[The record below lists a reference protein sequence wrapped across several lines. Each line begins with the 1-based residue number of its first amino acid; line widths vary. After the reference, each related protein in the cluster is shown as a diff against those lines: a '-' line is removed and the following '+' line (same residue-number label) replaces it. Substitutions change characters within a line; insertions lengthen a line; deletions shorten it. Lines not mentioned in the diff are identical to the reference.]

1 MNKLKQTCFL
11 SLVCWILISLSSCG
25 GDETPADSSPDET
38 KPADSS
44 KIDSSNAEMPPPVE
58 KVEVYVP
65 KPEAP
70 KPKPNPNGVYLPTGD
85 ERNGKPVY
93 ENQEGF
99 SLWFNGSNWRITDR
113 TGGGS
118 LIASGEAELN
128 GKWQDGGVARHFP
141 DDEYLK
147 DALFRLAVAFQ
158 GSEDNLNAIRLF
170 EQFVV
175 QFPEDKMIADVHLS
189 LGDLAIS
196 EVKPDEQPNFDQITE
211 STKNYRLVR
220 EKTQDISLISDA
232 TFNEGG
238 LLERI
243 AENPEGLV
251 NHYYTFDKN
260 KDEVLQEKE
269 FDSSEL
275 FPEVDFA
282 KYDLNEDK
290 SLDFGELYDLASSLT
305 FAQIEKLFRDY
316 NTKFA
321 DVQGARVSQATAKI
335 GFACEKQGRPS
346 EMLRIYFED
355 IKKYGN
361 DVANIGV
368 DDILKKYS
376 AKYSEYESLYGKTL
390 DLLNKLQNPNQAV
403 SFTYRNRKGI
413 EENLAGT
420 VEEIL
425 KDRRKLLP
433 WLASSFEGMD
443 SEIYSEVAKLRGA
456 IFVNPDYTA
465 KFKGYL
471 KRYEQ
476 LQNNFPSDLSPANA
490 FADLLQVAVSSSQKS
505 LELRMRAILDEVG
518 SSAGGSYNPQRSDFP
533 AASAGVLVWMA
544 NKMIAQNSLD
554 DAVAAMERLVEIY
567 GDTGGEFLFDA
578 HYLIGQA
585 KEKERDYQSASVNYE
600 AALTN
605 SSWHE
610 NANDARMRLGD
621 SLIKVG
627 ESTNEK
633 EVFQKAS
640 GFFSEIRSD
649 TDTSLD
655 QRAEA
660 SFKMGECLRQVR
672 DHAGAAFLY
681 LETTLNFPSA
691 VKWAPKSYEQAIRC
705 YEQTGQT
712 DQIARIEKQYGDW
725 QRKFLK

>member
-1 MNKLKQTCFL
+1 MNKFKQTFFL

-25 GDETPADSSPDET
+25 GDETPADSSSDET
-38 KPADSS
+38 KTADSS
-44 KIDSSNAEMPPPVE
+44 KLDSSNAEMPPPVE

-141 DDEYLK
+141 DEEYLK

-260 KDEVLQEKE
+260 KDEVLQKKE

-275 FPEVDFA
+275 FPGVDFT

-321 DVQGARVSQATAKI
+321 DIQGARVSQATAKI

-413 EENLAGT
+413 EENIAGT

-627 ESTNEK
+627 ESTNDK

>member
-1 MNKLKQTCFL
+1 MNKFKQTFFL

-25 GDETPADSSPDET
+25 GDETPADSSSDET
-38 KPADSS
+38 KTADSS
-44 KIDSSNAEMPPPVE
+44 KVDSSNAEMPPPVE

-141 DDEYLK
+141 DEEYLK

-260 KDEVLQEKE
+260 KDEVLQKKE

-275 FPEVDFA
+275 FPGVDFA

-321 DVQGARVSQATAKI
+321 DIQGARVSQATAKI

-376 AKYSEYESLYGKTL
+376 DKYSEYESLYGKTL

-413 EENLAGT
+413 EENIAGT

-627 ESTNEK
+627 ESTNDK

>member
-1 MNKLKQTCFL
+1 MNKFKQTFFL

-25 GDETPADSSPDET
+25 GDETPTDSSSDET
-38 KPADSS
+38 KTEDSS
-44 KIDSSNAEMPPPVE
+44 KVDSSNAEMPPPVE

-141 DDEYLK
+141 DEEYLK

-260 KDEVLQEKE
+260 KDEVLQKKE

-275 FPEVDFA
+275 FPGVDFA

-321 DVQGARVSQATAKI
+321 DIQGARVSQATAKI

-376 AKYSEYESLYGKTL
+376 DKYSEYESLYGKTL

-413 EENLAGT
+413 EENIAGT

-490 FADLLQVAVSSSQKS
+490 FAELLQVAVSSSQKS

-627 ESTNEK
+627 ESTNDK

>member
-1 MNKLKQTCFL
+1 MNKFKRTCFL
-11 SLVCWILISLSSCG
+11 SLFAGFLFLFLPVAEMKLLQILLQMRQKLQIL
-25 GDETPADSSPDET
+25 PRL
-38 KPADSS
+38 
-44 KIDSSNAEMPPPVE
+44 DSSNAEMPPPVE

-141 DDEYLK
+141 DEEYLK

-260 KDEVLQEKE
+260 KDEVLQKKE

-275 FPEVDFA
+275 FPEVDFT

-321 DVQGARVSQATAKI
+321 DIQGARVSQATAKI

-413 EENLAGT
+413 EENIAGT

-627 ESTNEK
+627 ESTNDE

-649 TDTSLD
+649 PDTSLD

>member
-11 SLVCWILISLSSCG
+11 FLVCWILISLSSCG
-25 GDETPADSSPDET
+25 GDETPAGSSSDET
-38 KPADSS
+38 ETADSS

-65 KPEAP
+65 KPEAV

-113 TGGGS
+113 TGGGT
-118 LIASGEAELN
+118 LIASGDAELN

-141 DDEYLK
+141 DEEYLK

-196 EVKPDEQPNFDQITE
+196 EVKPDEQPSFDQITE

-260 KDEVLQEKE
+260 KDESLQKKE

-275 FPEVDFA
+275 FPGVDFA
-282 KYDLNEDK
+282 MYDLNEDK

-316 NTKFA
+316 NAKFA
-321 DVQGARVSQATAKI
+321 DVEGARVSQATAKI

-413 EENLAGT
+413 EENIAGT

-490 FADLLQVAVSSSQKS
+490 FANNVFPLPGGPSKINPFG
-505 LELRMRAILDEVG
+505 IL
-518 SSAGGSYNPQRSDFP
+518 
-533 AASAGVLVWMA
+533 
-544 NKMIAQNSLD
+544 
-554 DAVAAMERLVEIY
+554 
-567 GDTGGEFLFDA
+567 
-578 HYLIGQA
+578 
-585 KEKERDYQSASVNYE
+585 
-600 AALTN
+600 
-605 SSWHE
+605 
-610 NANDARMRLGD
+610 
-621 SLIKVG
+621 
-627 ESTNEK
+627 
-633 EVFQKAS
+633 
-640 GFFSEIRSD
+640 
-649 TDTSLD
+649 
-655 QRAEA
+655 
-660 SFKMGECLRQVR
+660 
-672 DHAGAAFLY
+672 
-681 LETTLNFPSA
+681 TLN
-691 VKWAPKSYEQAIRC
+691 
-705 YEQTGQT
+705 
-712 DQIARIEKQYGDW
+712 
-725 QRKFLK
+725 

>member
-1 MNKLKQTCFL
+1 MNKFKQTFFL

-25 GDETPADSSPDET
+25 GDETPADSSSDET
-38 KPADSS
+38 KTADSS
-44 KIDSSNAEMPPPVE
+44 KVDSSNAEMPPPVE

-141 DDEYLK
+141 DEEYLK

-321 DVQGARVSQATAKI
+321 DIQGARVSQATAKI

-376 AKYSEYESLYGKTL
+376 DKYSEYESLYGKTL

-413 EENLAGT
+413 EENIAGT

-627 ESTNEK
+627 ESTNDK

>member
-1 MNKLKQTCFL
+1 VNKLKQTCFL

-25 GDETPADSSPDET
+25 GDESPADSSSDET

-141 DDEYLK
+141 DEEYLK

-196 EVKPDEQPNFDQITE
+196 EVKPDEQPSFDQITE
-211 STKNYRLVR
+211 ATKNYRLVR

-260 KDEVLQEKE
+260 KDESLQKKE

-275 FPEVDFA
+275 FPGVDFA

-321 DVQGARVSQATAKI
+321 EAQGARVSQATAKI

-413 EENLAGT
+413 EENIAGT

-456 IFVNPDYTA
+456 IFINPDYTA

-490 FADLLQVAVSSSQKS
+490 FADLFQVAVSSSQKS

-554 DAVAAMERLVEIY
+554 DAVDAMERLVEIY

-627 ESTNEK
+627 ESTNDK

-640 GFFSEIRSD
+640 GYFSEIRSD
-649 TDTSLD
+649 ADTSLD

>member
-1 MNKLKQTCFL
+1 MNKFKQTFFL

-25 GDETPADSSPDET
+25 GDETPADSSSDET
-38 KPADSS
+38 KTADSS
-44 KIDSSNAEMPPPVE
+44 KVDSSNAEMPPPVE

-141 DDEYLK
+141 DEEYLK

-260 KDEVLQEKE
+260 KDEVLQKKE

-275 FPEVDFA
+275 FPGVDFA

-321 DVQGARVSQATAKI
+321 DVEGARVSQATAKI

-376 AKYSEYESLYGKTL
+376 DKYSEYESLYGKTL

-413 EENLAGT
+413 EENIAGT

-627 ESTNEK
+627 ESTNDK

>member
-1 MNKLKQTCFL
+1 MNKFKQTFFL

-25 GDETPADSSPDET
+25 GDETPADSSSDET
-38 KPADSS
+38 KTADSS
-44 KIDSSNAEMPPPVE
+44 KVDSSNAEMPPPVE

-141 DDEYLK
+141 DEEYLK

-260 KDEVLQEKE
+260 KDEVLQKKE

-275 FPEVDFA
+275 FPGVDFA

-321 DVQGARVSQATAKI
+321 DIQGARVSQATAKI

-413 EENLAGT
+413 EENIAGT

-627 ESTNEK
+627 ESTNDK